1 MINKVLLLYPPLT
14 IAKND
19 YPKNRLP
26 LGLAYIA
33 GVLCKKLPKL
43 EVAILDSVAE
53 GVENKIEVN
62 GMYQWGLST
71 HDICEQIKKYSPD
84 MIGIS
89 SQFSVQSDVVYK
101 LCRLIKLIDKNIIIV
116 IGGAHPTANYE
127 RMMAHQTIDYIIK
140 GEGEYPFLK
149 LIKALNRYLPVNDI
163 EGLVY
168 RVNNKVKSNVN
179 LWIKDLDS
187 LPIPAYHLLNME
199 LYKRSSGERGWI
211 IQSGKPVN
219 MISSRGCPFN
229 CVFCGI
235 KLVAGKKFRPR
246 SAKNVLKEIDILVN
260 KYGFNEIHFEDDNL
274 TLDYKRAEEIFDG
287 LIKQYKG
294 KLTWAA
300 PSGIALWTL
309 DENLISKM
317 KESGCTSINIAIESG
332 DEFTLKEIIKKPL
345 KLKRVKEIV
354 ALLKKYSM
362 HITGF
367 WVIGLPGETRRSIW
381 RTLDYCRSLKLDNNQ
396 IAMALPYKGTELYN
410 ICKSNN
416 LIKGQL
422 EDSKITLRNA
432 HIKTKEFSPELIKIL
447 VASDRFIVVNGKD
460 NYKCIPFR
468 LLELIKREGWL
479 SCIVLLEVLRH
490 YTLDKIITKPEK
502 RKVYFTT

>member
-1 MINKVLLLYPPLT
+1 MINKVLLIYPPLT

-53 GVENKIEVN
+53 GVTTKVEVD
-62 GMYQWGLST
+62 GMNQWGLSVY
-71 HDICEQIKKYSPD
+71 DIYKRIKEFSPD
-84 MIGIS
+84 IIGIS
-89 SQFSVQSDVVYK
+89 SQFSIQSNVVFE
-101 LCRLIKLIDKNIIIV
+101 LCEIIKVVNKKTITV
-116 IGGAHPTANYE
+116 IGGAHPTAAYE
-127 RMMAHQTIDYIIK
+127 RMMSHQNIDYIIR

-149 LIKALNRYLPVNDI
+149 LINALNRDLPINGI

-168 RVNNKVKSNVN
+168 REHQMVQYNPN

-199 LYKRSSGERGWI
+199 LYKRTSGERGWI
-211 IQSGKPVN
+211 VQSGKPVN
-219 MISSRGCPFN
+219 MISSRGCPFK

-235 KLVAGKKFRPR
+235 KLVAGQTFRPR
-246 SAKNVLKEIDILVN
+246 SAKNVLAEIDILVN
-260 KYGFNEIHFEDDNL
+260 QYGFNEIHFEDDNL
-274 TLDYKRAEEIFDG
+274 TLNYNRAEEIFDG
-287 LIKQYKG
+287 LIERYKG

-309 DENLISKM
+309 DENLIKKM
-317 KESGCTSINIAIESG
+317 KESGCTSVNIAIESG
-332 DEFTLKEIIKKPL
+332 DEFTLKNIIHKPL
-345 KLKRVKEIV
+345 KLKKVKEIV
-354 ALLKKYSM
+354 QLLQKYNM
-362 HITGF
+362 HVTGF

-381 RTLDYCRSLKLDNNQ
+381 RTLDYCRGLGLDNNQ
-396 IAMALPYKGTELYN
+396 IAMALPYKGTELYD
-410 ICKSNN
+410 ICKSNK

-432 HIKTKEFSPELIKIL
+432 HIKTKEFSPSLIKVL
-447 VASDRFIVVNGKD
+447 VAADRFIVVNGKD
-460 NYKCIPFR
+460 RYRRIPFR
-468 LLELIKREGWL
+468 LIELNKREGWR
-479 SCIVLLEVLRH
+479 SFRVLLEVLRH
-490 YTLDKIITKPEK
+490 HTLDKMNTKEEK
-502 RKVYFTT
+502 RKVYITT